1 MFERH
6 ADGAIK
12 MVMLNGGPETLGLNG
27 FLHSLFKV
35 VVNMNEEIK
44 AHIPWQCGERER
56 ELLG

>member
-1 MFERH
+1 
-6 ADGAIK
+6 

-44 AHIPWQCGERER
+44 ANVPWQCGEREKDP
-56 ELLG
+56 LLGLDGGI